1 MGVDQYTLEMKNS
14 SQITCVEF
22 TQNKVLYYDTEI
34 IKVEGGWECSQGLE
48 K

>member
-34 IKVEGGWECSQGLE
+34 IKVEGG
-48 K
+48 